1 MTPATQPVRGSIL
14 VTRGDTVLAQVD
26 SGYADAA
33 TGTVNSR
40 QTRYQIASI
49 SKQFTAAAVLLLAE
63 RGALALDDR
72 VGRWI
77 GGCPRSWEPITLHQL
92 LVHSSGLG
100 HWKDYPTIDLTA
112 GMAPDDLIAVFH
124 QAAPLFEPGTAWQ
137 YSSPGY
143 VLLAHVVQRAADR
156 PYREFLDDEIFT
168 PMGMDRTF
176 VGAPGD
182 RTDVARGHA
191 ADKPVPSF
199 ELDSVGMGA
208 GDAWSTVDDMRAWL
222 DGLPAGRLLGPES
235 LRLTFTE
242 HAATIHGP
250 ELRSYGY
257 GWFIGTVNGERWRQH
272 SGDNAGFKA
281 FAAWLPDSDR
291 RLVILS
297 NQDETGPAA
306 VHDLLAATA

>member
-1 MTPATQPVRGSIL
+1 MPPATPPVRGSIL
-14 VTRGDTVLAQVD
+14 VTRGDTVLTQVN
-26 SGYADAA
+26 SGYADTA
-33 TGTVNSR
+33 TGTPNSR
-40 QTRYQIASI
+40 QTRYQLASI
-49 SKQFTAAAVLLLAE
+49 SKQITAAAVLLLAE
-63 RGALALDDR
+63 RHALTLDDR
-72 VGRWI
+72 IDRWI
-77 GGCPRSWEPITLHQL
+77 GGCPQSWGPITLHQL
-92 LVHSSGLG
+92 LVHTSGLG

-112 GMAPDDLIAVFH
+112 GMAPDDLIAVFQ
-124 QAAPLFEPGTAWQ
+124 QAGPLFEPGTGWH

-156 PYREFLDDEIFT
+156 PYRDFLTGEIFT
-168 PMGMDRTF
+168 PLGMDRTF
-176 VGAPGD
+176 AGAPGD
-182 RTDVARGHA
+182 RADVARGHA
-191 ADKPVPSF
+191 ADRPVPPF

-208 GDAWSTVDDMRAWL
+208 GDVWSTVDDMRTWL
-222 DGLPAGRLLGPES
+222 DALPAGRLLGPES

-242 HAATIHGP
+242 HAATVHGP

-257 GWFIGTVNGERWRQH
+257 GWFIGSVNGERWRQH

-297 NQDETGPAA
+297 NQDETGPSA